1 MKDKEVSSL
10 DIYRS
15 MEKSISE
22 KLEKLS
28 SKIERN
34 KEKLNGPGKVGFVDR
49 LTMNSENKSHEEEIR
64 RLTEL
69 SKAMSNLKF
78 SESSKYKLPEV
89 VTSSLD
95 DISSLLTAEETAELR
110 NVVNSSLRSA
120 NKEKKDNIKNAS
132 LEVQK
137 ILGKLGLSD
146 KAFLVYDG
154 LDYKKS
160 ISFEVA
166 TKEMEKELLS
176 DLTPEYTPININK
189 SEVSLDSGES
199 VLISKIE
206 EMISKRELEP
216 TKSINNIVANIVE
229 IKEAMLTREKA
240 NRITLKISNA
250 MTELNKITE
259 IDITMIKNFL
269 SKIQNKYQK
278 ELDKA
283 NKFISKFDFS
293 NIKELIEAKD
303 AKENKEN
310 EKENRITTYENLAYE
325 LEKAL
330 AETPDDLQNINEI
343 KAAMQDFARKFD
355 IPENELDLARNNG
368 KAKYQSEVKAQK
380 AKVESAKAKIEYED
394 ELRRTVMAE
403 IREEAIREL
412 ETSKAFEDSSFEEKN
427 GDVYAEPINRET
439 MIKRKM
445 DELMK
450 LAEMTPIE
458 RGLYDLKKQG
468 RIKNDATV
476 EDLTPQQLNDIR
488 IGYSDNTYSFMADYK
503 DWKARE
509 TVKPKADTIY
519 KEYIK
524 YRTSLKNKNDFLS
537 FADYAKQIHKIENMS
552 DIMVDENLKEE
563 MRETLQEQG
572 GRNR

>member
-110 NVVNSSLRSA
+110 NVVNSSLRST

-216 TKSINNIVANIVE
+216 TKSINNIVTNIAE

-259 IDITMIKNFL
+259 IDITMIKTFL

-293 NIKELIEAKD
+293 NIKEQIEAKD

-368 KAKYQSEVKAQK
+368 KAKYQSEAKAQK

-394 ELRRTVMAE
+394 ELRRTVMTE

-412 ETSKAFEDSSFEEKN
+412 ETSKAFEDSSFEERN

-439 MIKRKM
+439 MIQRKI

-488 IGYSDNTYSFMADYK
+488 IGYSDNAYSFMADYK

-524 YRTSLKNKNDFLS
+524 YRTSLKNKNEFLS
-537 FADYAKQIHKIENMS
+537 FSDYAKQIHKIENMS

-572 GRNR
+572 GRSR

>member
-1 MKDKEVSSL
+1 MKNTEVSSL

-78 SESSKYKLPEV
+78 SESNKYKLPEV

-120 NKEKKDNIKNAS
+120 NKAKKDNIKNAS

-176 DLTPEYTPININK
+176 DLTPEYIPININK

-216 TKSINNIVANIVE
+216 TKSINNIVANIAE
-229 IKEAMLTREKA
+229 IKEAMLTRKKA

-259 IDITMIKNFL
+259 IDITMIKTFL

-293 NIKELIEAKD
+293 NIKEQIEAKD
-303 AKENKEN
+303 AKKNKEN

-412 ETSKAFEDSSFEEKN
+412 ETSKAFEDSSFEERN

-488 IGYSDNTYSFMADYK
+488 IGYSDNAYSFMADYK

-524 YRTSLKNKNDFLS
+524 YRTSLKNKNEFLS
-537 FADYAKQIHKIENMS
+537 FSDYAKQIHKIENMS

-572 GRNR
+572 GRSR

>member
-1 MKDKEVSSL
+1 MKDTEVSSL
-10 DIYRS
+10 AIYRS

-78 SESSKYKLPEV
+78 SESNKYKLPEV

-120 NKEKKDNIKNAS
+120 NKAKKDNIKNAS

-176 DLTPEYTPININK
+176 DLTPEYIPININK
-189 SEVSLDSGES
+189 SEVSLDSSES

-216 TKSINNIVANIVE
+216 TKSINNIVANIAE
-229 IKEAMLTREKA
+229 IKEAMLTRKKA

-259 IDITMIKNFL
+259 IDITMIKTFL

-293 NIKELIEAKD
+293 NIKEQIEAKD
-303 AKENKEN
+303 AKKNKEN

-368 KAKYQSEVKAQK
+368 KAKYQSEAKAQK

-412 ETSKAFEDSSFEEKN
+412 ETSKAFEDSSFEERN

-488 IGYSDNTYSFMADYK
+488 IGYSDNAYSFMADYK

-524 YRTSLKNKNDFLS
+524 YRTSLKNKNEFLS
-537 FADYAKQIHKIENMS
+537 FSDYAKQIHKIENMS

-572 GRNR
+572 GRSR

>member
-1 MKDKEVSSL
+1 MKDTEVSSL

-49 LTMNSENKSHEEEIR
+49 LSMNSENKSHEEEIR
-64 RLTEL
+64 KLTEL

-95 DISSLLTAEETAELR
+95 DISSLLTVEETAELR

-120 NKEKKDNIKNAS
+120 NKEKKDNVRNAS
-132 LEVQK
+132 LEAQK

-176 DLTPEYTPININK
+176 DLTAEYTPININK
-189 SEVSLDSGES
+189 SEVSLDSSES
-199 VLISKIE
+199 ILISRIE

-216 TKSINNIVANIVE
+216 TKSINNIVANITE
-229 IKEAMLTREKA
+229 IKDAMLTREKA

-259 IDITMIKNFL
+259 IDITMIKIFL

-283 NKFISKFDFS
+283 NKFVSKFDFS
-293 NIKELIEAKD
+293 NIKEQIETKE
-303 AKENKEN
+303 AKENKET

-330 AETPDDLQNINEI
+330 AETPDDLQKINEI

-368 KAKYQSEVKAQK
+368 KAKYQSEAKAQK

-412 ETSKAFEDSSFEEKN
+412 ETSKAFEDSSFEARN

-439 MIKRKM
+439 MIQRKM

-488 IGYSDNTYSFMADYK
+488 IGYSDNAYSFMADYK
-503 DWKARE
+503 DWKTRE
-509 TVKPKADTIY
+509 NVKPKADTIY

-537 FADYAKQIHKIENMS
+537 FTDYAKQIHKIENMS

-572 GRNR
+572 GRSR

>member
-1 MKDKEVSSL
+1 MKDTEVSSL

-49 LTMNSENKSHEEEIR
+49 LSMNSENKSHEEEIR
-64 RLTEL
+64 KLTEL

-95 DISSLLTAEETAELR
+95 DISSLLTVEETAELR

-120 NKEKKDNIKNAS
+120 NKEKKDNVRNAS

-176 DLTPEYTPININK
+176 DLTAEYTPININK
-189 SEVSLDSGES
+189 SEVSLDSSES
-199 VLISKIE
+199 ILISRIE

-216 TKSINNIVANIVE
+216 TKSINNIVANITE
-229 IKEAMLTREKA
+229 IKDAMLTREKA

-259 IDITMIKNFL
+259 IDITMIKIFL

-283 NKFISKFDFS
+283 NKFVSKFDFS
-293 NIKELIEAKD
+293 NIKEQIETKE
-303 AKENKEN
+303 AKENKET

-330 AETPDDLQNINEI
+330 AETPDDLQKINEI

-368 KAKYQSEVKAQK
+368 KAKYQSEAKAQK

-412 ETSKAFEDSSFEEKN
+412 ESSKAFEDSSFEARN
-427 GDVYAEPINRET
+427 GDVYAEPINREA
-439 MIKRKM
+439 MIQRKM

-488 IGYSDNTYSFMADYK
+488 IGYSDNAYSFMADYK

-509 TVKPKADTIY
+509 NVKPKADTIY

-537 FADYAKQIHKIENMS
+537 FTDYAKQMHKIENMS
-552 DIMVDENLKEE
+552 DTMVDESLKEE

-572 GRNR
+572 GRSR

>member
-1 MKDKEVSSL
+1 MKDTEVSSL

-49 LTMNSENKSHEEEIR
+49 LSMNSENKSHEEEIR
-64 RLTEL
+64 KLTEL

-95 DISSLLTAEETAELR
+95 DISSLLTVEETAELR

-120 NKEKKDNIKNAS
+120 NKEKKDNVRNAS

-176 DLTPEYTPININK
+176 DLTAEYTPININK
-189 SEVSLDSGES
+189 SEVSLDSSES
-199 VLISKIE
+199 ILISRIE

-216 TKSINNIVANIVE
+216 TKSINNIVANITE
-229 IKEAMLTREKA
+229 IKDAMLTREKA

-259 IDITMIKNFL
+259 IDITMIKIFL

-283 NKFISKFDFS
+283 NKFVSKFDFS
-293 NIKELIEAKD
+293 NIKEQIETKE
-303 AKENKEN
+303 AKENKET

-330 AETPDDLQNINEI
+330 AETPDDLQKINEI

-368 KAKYQSEVKAQK
+368 KAKYQSEAKAQK

-412 ETSKAFEDSSFEEKN
+412 ETSKAFEDSSFEARN

-439 MIKRKM
+439 MIQRKM

-488 IGYSDNTYSFMADYK
+488 IGYSDNAYSFMADYK
-503 DWKARE
+503 DWKTRE
-509 TVKPKADTIY
+509 NVKPKADTIY

-537 FADYAKQIHKIENMS
+537 FTDYAKQIHKIENMS

-572 GRNR
+572 GRSR

>member
-1 MKDKEVSSL
+1 MKDTEVSSL

-64 RLTEL
+64 KLTEL

-89 VTSSLD
+89 VTSNLD

-110 NVVNSSLRSA
+110 NAVNSSLRSA
-120 NKEKKDNIKNAS
+120 NKEKKDNVRNAS

-166 TKEMEKELLS
+166 AKEMEKELLS

-216 TKSINNIVANIVE
+216 TKSINNIVTNIAE

-259 IDITMIKNFL
+259 IDITMIKTFL

-293 NIKELIEAKD
+293 NIKEQIEAKD

-330 AETPDDLQNINEI
+330 AETPDDLQKINEI

-368 KAKYQSEVKAQK
+368 KAKYQSEAKAQK

-412 ETSKAFEDSSFEEKN
+412 ETSKAFEDSSFEERN
-427 GDVYAEPINRET
+427 GDVYAEPINREA
-439 MIKRKM
+439 MIQRKM

-488 IGYSDNTYSFMADYK
+488 IGYSDNAYSFMADYK

-509 TVKPKADTIY
+509 AVKPKADTIY

-524 YRTSLKNKNDFLS
+524 YRASLKNKNEFLS
-537 FADYAKQIHKIENMS
+537 FSDYAKQMHKIENMS
-552 DIMVDENLKEE
+552 DTMVDESLKEE

-572 GRNR
+572 GRSR

>member
-1 MKDKEVSSL
+1 MKDTEVSSL

-34 KEKLNGPGKVGFVDR
+34 KEKLNGLGKVGFVDR

-78 SESSKYKLPEV
+78 SESNKYKLPEV

-120 NKEKKDNIKNAS
+120 NKAKKDNIKNAS

-166 TKEMEKELLS
+166 TNEMEKELLS
-176 DLTPEYTPININK
+176 DLTPEYIPININK

-216 TKSINNIVANIVE
+216 TKSINNIVANIAE
-229 IKEAMLTREKA
+229 IKEAMLTRKKA

-259 IDITMIKNFL
+259 IDITMIKTFL

-293 NIKELIEAKD
+293 NIKEQIEAKD
-303 AKENKEN
+303 AKKNKEN

-368 KAKYQSEVKAQK
+368 KAKYQSEAKAQK

-412 ETSKAFEDSSFEEKN
+412 ETSKAFEDSSFEERN

-488 IGYSDNTYSFMADYK
+488 IGYSDNAYSFMADYK

-524 YRTSLKNKNDFLS
+524 YRTSLKNKNEFLS
-537 FADYAKQIHKIENMS
+537 FSDYAKQIHKIENMS

-572 GRNR
+572 GRSR

>member
-1 MKDKEVSSL
+1 MKDTEVSSL

-78 SESSKYKLPEV
+78 SESNKYKLPEV

-120 NKEKKDNIKNAS
+120 NKAKKDNIKNAS

-176 DLTPEYTPININK
+176 DLTPEYIPININK

-216 TKSINNIVANIVE
+216 TKSINNIVANIAE
-229 IKEAMLTREKA
+229 IKEAMLTMKKA

-259 IDITMIKNFL
+259 IDITMIKTFL

-293 NIKELIEAKD
+293 NIKEQIEAKD
-303 AKENKEN
+303 AKKNKEN

-368 KAKYQSEVKAQK
+368 KAKYQSEAKAQK

-412 ETSKAFEDSSFEEKN
+412 ETSKAFEDSSFEERN

-488 IGYSDNTYSFMADYK
+488 IGYSDNAYSFMADYK

-524 YRTSLKNKNDFLS
+524 YRTSLKNKNEFLS
-537 FADYAKQIHKIENMS
+537 FSDYAKQIHKIENMS

-572 GRNR
+572 GRSR

>member
-110 NVVNSSLRSA
+110 NVVNSSLRST

-176 DLTPEYTPININK
+176 DLTPKYTPININK

-216 TKSINNIVANIVE
+216 TKSINNIVTNIAE

-259 IDITMIKNFL
+259 IDITMIKTFL

-293 NIKELIEAKD
+293 NIKEQIEAKD

-368 KAKYQSEVKAQK
+368 KAKYQSEAKAQK

-412 ETSKAFEDSSFEEKN
+412 ETSKAFEDSSFEERN

-439 MIKRKM
+439 MIQRKI

-488 IGYSDNTYSFMADYK
+488 IGYSDNAYSFMADYK

-524 YRTSLKNKNDFLS
+524 YRTSLKNKNEFLS
-537 FADYAKQIHKIENMS
+537 FSDYAKQIHKIENMS

-572 GRNR
+572 GRSR

>member
-64 RLTEL
+64 KLTEL

-89 VTSSLD
+89 VTSNLD

-110 NVVNSSLRSA
+110 NAVNSSLRSA
-120 NKEKKDNIKNAS
+120 NKEKKDNVRNAS

-166 TKEMEKELLS
+166 AKEMEKELLS

-189 SEVSLDSGES
+189 SEVSLDSSES
-199 VLISKIE
+199 ILISKIE

-216 TKSINNIVANIVE
+216 TKSVDNIVANIAE

-259 IDITMIKNFL
+259 IDITMIKTFL

-293 NIKELIEAKD
+293 NIKEQVEAKD

-330 AETPDDLQNINEI
+330 AETPDDLQKINEI

-355 IPENELDLARNNG
+355 IPENELNLARNNG
-368 KAKYQSEVKAQK
+368 KAKYQSEAKAQK

-412 ETSKAFEDSSFEEKN
+412 ETSKAFEDSSFEARN
-427 GDVYAEPINRET
+427 GDVYAEPINREA
-439 MIKRKM
+439 MIQRKM

-488 IGYSDNTYSFMADYK
+488 IGYSDNAYSFMADYK

-509 TVKPKADTIY
+509 AVKPKADTIY

-524 YRTSLKNKNDFLS
+524 YRASLKNKNEFLS
-537 FADYAKQIHKIENMS
+537 FSDYAKQMHKIENMS
-552 DIMVDENLKEE
+552 DTMVDESLKEE

-572 GRNR
+572 GRSR

>member
-1 MKDKEVSSL
+1 MKDTEVSSL

-78 SESSKYKLPEV
+78 SESNKYKLPEV

-120 NKEKKDNIKNAS
+120 NKAKKDNIKNAS

-176 DLTPEYTPININK
+176 DLTPEYIPININK
-189 SEVSLDSGES
+189 SEVSLDSDES

-216 TKSINNIVANIVE
+216 TKSINNIVANIAE
-229 IKEAMLTREKA
+229 IKEAMLTRKKA

-259 IDITMIKNFL
+259 IDITMIKTFL

-293 NIKELIEAKD
+293 NIKEQIEAKD
-303 AKENKEN
+303 AKKNKEN

-368 KAKYQSEVKAQK
+368 KAKYQSEAKAQK

-412 ETSKAFEDSSFEEKN
+412 ETSKAFEDSSFEERN

-488 IGYSDNTYSFMADYK
+488 IGYSDNAYSFMADYK

-524 YRTSLKNKNDFLS
+524 YRTSLKNKNEFLNFS
-537 FADYAKQIHKIENMS
+537 DYAKQIHKIENMS
-552 DIMVDENLKEE
+552 DVMVDENLKEE

-572 GRNR
+572 GRSR

>member
-1 MKDKEVSSL
+1 MKDTEVSSL
-10 DIYRS
+10 AIYRS

-78 SESSKYKLPEV
+78 SESNKYKLPEV

-120 NKEKKDNIKNAS
+120 NKAKKDNIKNAS

-166 TKEMEKELLS
+166 TNEMEKELLS

-216 TKSINNIVANIVE
+216 TKSINNIVANIAE
-229 IKEAMLTREKA
+229 IKEAMLTRKKA

-259 IDITMIKNFL
+259 IDITMIKTFL

-293 NIKELIEAKD
+293 NIKEQIEAKD

-368 KAKYQSEVKAQK
+368 KAKYQSEAKAQK

-412 ETSKAFEDSSFEEKN
+412 ETSKAFEDSSFEERN

-439 MIKRKM
+439 MIQRKI

-488 IGYSDNTYSFMADYK
+488 IGYSDNAYSFMADYK

-524 YRTSLKNKNDFLS
+524 YRTSLKNKNEFLS
-537 FADYAKQIHKIENMS
+537 FSDYAKQIHKIENMS

-572 GRNR
+572 GRSR

>member
-1 MKDKEVSSL
+1 MKDTEVSSL

-78 SESSKYKLPEV
+78 SESNKYKLPEV

-120 NKEKKDNIKNAS
+120 NKAKKDNIKNAS

-176 DLTPEYTPININK
+176 DLTPEYIPININK

-216 TKSINNIVANIVE
+216 TKSINNIVANIAE
-229 IKEAMLTREKA
+229 IKEAMLTRKKA

-259 IDITMIKNFL
+259 IDITMIKTFL

-293 NIKELIEAKD
+293 NIKEQIEAKD
-303 AKENKEN
+303 AKKNKEN

-368 KAKYQSEVKAQK
+368 KAKYQSEAKAQK

-412 ETSKAFEDSSFEEKN
+412 ETSKAFEDSSFEERN

-488 IGYSDNTYSFMADYK
+488 IGYSDNAYSFMADYK

-509 TVKPKADTIY
+509 TVKAKADTIY

-524 YRTSLKNKNDFLS
+524 YRTSLKNKNEFLS
-537 FADYAKQIHKIENMS
+537 FSDYAKQIHKIENMS

-572 GRNR
+572 GRSR

>member
-380 AKVESAKAKIEYED
+380 AKVESAKAKIKYED

-412 ETSKAFEDSSFEEKN
+412 ETSKAFEDSSFEERN

-488 IGYSDNTYSFMADYK
+488 IGYSDNAYSFMADYK

-524 YRTSLKNKNDFLS
+524 YRTSLKNKNEFLS
-537 FADYAKQIHKIENMS
+537 FSDYAKQIHKIENMS

-572 GRNR
+572 GRSR

>member
-1 MKDKEVSSL
+1 MKDTEVSSL

-22 KLEKLS
+22 KIEKLS

-64 RLTEL
+64 KLTEL

-95 DISSLLTAEETAELR
+95 DISSLLTVEETAELR
-110 NVVNSSLRSA
+110 NAVNSSLRSA

-199 VLISKIE
+199 VLISRIE

-216 TKSINNIVANIVE
+216 TKSIDNIVANIAE

-259 IDITMIKNFL
+259 IDITMIKTFL

-278 ELDKA
+278 EFDKA

-293 NIKELIEAKD
+293 NIKEQIEAKD

-330 AETPDDLQNINEI
+330 AETPDDLQKINEI

-368 KAKYQSEVKAQK
+368 KAKYQSEAKAQK

-412 ETSKAFEDSSFEEKN
+412 ESSKAFEDSSFEARN
-427 GDVYAEPINRET
+427 GDVYAEPINREA
-439 MIKRKM
+439 MIQRKM

-476 EDLTPQQLNDIR
+476 EDLTSQQLNDIR
-488 IGYSDNTYSFMADYK
+488 IGYSDNAYSFMADYK

-509 TVKPKADTIY
+509 AVKPKADTIY

-524 YRTSLKNKNDFLS
+524 YRASLKNKNEFLS
-537 FADYAKQIHKIENMS
+537 FSDYAKQMHKIENMS
-552 DIMVDENLKEE
+552 DTMVDESLKEE

-572 GRNR
+572 GRSR

>member
-1 MKDKEVSSL
+1 MKDTEVSSL

-49 LTMNSENKSHEEEIR
+49 LSMNSENKSHEEEIR
-64 RLTEL
+64 KLTEL

-95 DISSLLTAEETAELR
+95 DISSLLTVEETTELR

-120 NKEKKDNIKNAS
+120 NKEKKDNVRNAS

-189 SEVSLDSGES
+189 SEVSLNSSES
-199 VLISKIE
+199 ILISRIE

-216 TKSINNIVANIVE
+216 TKSINNIVTNIAE

-259 IDITMIKNFL
+259 IDITMIKTFL

-293 NIKELIEAKD
+293 NIKEQIEAKD
-303 AKENKEN
+303 ANENKEN

-368 KAKYQSEVKAQK
+368 KAKYQSEAKAQK

-412 ETSKAFEDSSFEEKN
+412 ESSKAFEDSSFEARN
-427 GDVYAEPINRET
+427 GDVYAEPINREA
-439 MIKRKM
+439 MIQRKM

-476 EDLTPQQLNDIR
+476 EDLTSQQLNDIR
-488 IGYSDNTYSFMADYK
+488 IGYSDNAYSFMADYK

-524 YRTSLKNKNDFLS
+524 YRASLKNKNEFLS
-537 FADYAKQIHKIENMS
+537 FSDYAKQMHKIENMS
-552 DIMVDENLKEE
+552 DTMVDESLKEE

-572 GRNR
+572 GRSR

>member
-1 MKDKEVSSL
+1 MKDTEVSSL
-10 DIYRS
+10 AIYRS

-78 SESSKYKLPEV
+78 SESNKYKLPEV

-120 NKEKKDNIKNAS
+120 NKAKKDNIKNAS

-176 DLTPEYTPININK
+176 DLTPEYIPININK

-216 TKSINNIVANIVE
+216 TKSINNIVTNITE

-259 IDITMIKNFL
+259 IDITMIKTFL

-293 NIKELIEAKD
+293 NIKEQIEAKD

-368 KAKYQSEVKAQK
+368 KAKYQSEAKAQK

-412 ETSKAFEDSSFEEKN
+412 ETSKAFEDSSFEERN

-488 IGYSDNTYSFMADYK
+488 IGYSDNAYSFMADYK

-524 YRTSLKNKNDFLS
+524 YRTSLKNKNEFLS
-537 FADYAKQIHKIENMS
+537 FSDYAKQIHKIENMS

-572 GRNR
+572 GRSR

>member
-1 MKDKEVSSL
+1 MKDTEVSSL

-34 KEKLNGPGKVGFVDR
+34 KEKLNGLGKVGFVDR

-78 SESSKYKLPEV
+78 SESNKYKLPEV

-120 NKEKKDNIKNAS
+120 NKAKKDNIKNAS

-176 DLTPEYTPININK
+176 DLTPEYIPININK

-216 TKSINNIVANIVE
+216 TKSINNIVANIAE
-229 IKEAMLTREKA
+229 IKEAMLTRKKA

-259 IDITMIKNFL
+259 IDITMIKTFL

-293 NIKELIEAKD
+293 NIKEQIEAKD
-303 AKENKEN
+303 AKKNKEN

-368 KAKYQSEVKAQK
+368 KAKYQSEAKAQK

-412 ETSKAFEDSSFEEKN
+412 ETSKAFEDSSFEERN

-488 IGYSDNTYSFMADYK
+488 IGYSDNAYSFMADYK

-524 YRTSLKNKNDFLS
+524 YRTSLKNKNEFLNFS
-537 FADYAKQIHKIENMS
+537 DYAKQIHKIENMS
-552 DIMVDENLKEE
+552 DVMVDENLKEE

-572 GRNR
+572 GRSR

>member
-1 MKDKEVSSL
+1 MKDTEVSSL

-78 SESSKYKLPEV
+78 SESNKYKLPEV

-120 NKEKKDNIKNAS
+120 NKAKKDNIKNAS

-176 DLTPEYTPININK
+176 DLTPEYIPININK

-216 TKSINNIVANIVE
+216 TKSINNIVANIAE
-229 IKEAMLTREKA
+229 IKEAMLTRKKA

-259 IDITMIKNFL
+259 IDITMIKTFL

-293 NIKELIEAKD
+293 NIKEQIEAKD
-303 AKENKEN
+303 AKKNKEN

-368 KAKYQSEVKAQK
+368 KAKYQSEAKAQK

-412 ETSKAFEDSSFEEKN
+412 ETSKAFEDSSFEERN

-488 IGYSDNTYSFMADYK
+488 IGYSDNAYSFMADYK

-509 TVKPKADTIY
+509 NVKPKADTIY

-537 FADYAKQIHKIENMS
+537 FTDYAKQIHKIENMS

-572 GRNR
+572 GRIR

>member
-78 SESSKYKLPEV
+78 SESNKYKLPEV

-120 NKEKKDNIKNAS
+120 NKAKKDNIKNAS

-216 TKSINNIVANIVE
+216 TKSINNIVANIAE

-259 IDITMIKNFL
+259 IDITMIKTFL

-293 NIKELIEAKD
+293 NIKEQIEAKD

-412 ETSKAFEDSSFEEKN
+412 ETSKAFEDSSFEERN

-488 IGYSDNTYSFMADYK
+488 IGYSDNAYSFMADYK

-524 YRTSLKNKNDFLS
+524 YRTSLKNKNEFLS
-537 FADYAKQIHKIENMS
+537 FSDYAKQIHKIENMS

-572 GRNR
+572 GRSR

>member
-1 MKDKEVSSL
+1 MKDTEVSSL

-78 SESSKYKLPEV
+78 SESNKYKLPEV

-120 NKEKKDNIKNAS
+120 NKAKKDNIKNAS

-176 DLTPEYTPININK
+176 DLTPEYIPININK

-216 TKSINNIVANIVE
+216 TKSINNIVANIAE
-229 IKEAMLTREKA
+229 IKEAMLTRKKA

-259 IDITMIKNFL
+259 IDITMIKTFL

-293 NIKELIEAKD
+293 NIKEQIEAKD

-368 KAKYQSEVKAQK
+368 KAKYQSEAKAQK

-412 ETSKAFEDSSFEEKN
+412 ETSKAFEDSSFEERN

-488 IGYSDNTYSFMADYK
+488 IGYSDNAYSFMADYK

-524 YRTSLKNKNDFLS
+524 YRTSLKNKNEFLS
-537 FADYAKQIHKIENMS
+537 FSDYAKQIHKIENMS

-572 GRNR
+572 GRSR

>member
-1 MKDKEVSSL
+1 MKDTEVSSL

-78 SESSKYKLPEV
+78 SESNKYKLPEV

-120 NKEKKDNIKNAS
+120 NKAKKDNIKNAS

-166 TKEMEKELLS
+166 TNEMEKELLS
-176 DLTPEYTPININK
+176 DLTPEYIPININK

-216 TKSINNIVANIVE
+216 TKSINNIVANIAE
-229 IKEAMLTREKA
+229 IKEAMLTRKKA

-259 IDITMIKNFL
+259 IDITMIKTFL

-293 NIKELIEAKD
+293 NIKEQIEAKD
-303 AKENKEN
+303 AKKNKEN

-368 KAKYQSEVKAQK
+368 KAKYQSEAKAQK

-412 ETSKAFEDSSFEEKN
+412 ETSKAFEDSSFEERN

-488 IGYSDNTYSFMADYK
+488 IGYSDNAYSFMADYK

-524 YRTSLKNKNDFLS
+524 YRTSLKNKNKFLS
-537 FADYAKQIHKIENMS
+537 FSDYAKQIHKIENMS

-572 GRNR
+572 GRSR

>member
-1 MKDKEVSSL
+1 MKDTEVSSL

-78 SESSKYKLPEV
+78 SESNKYKLPEV

-120 NKEKKDNIKNAS
+120 NKAKKDNIKNAS

-176 DLTPEYTPININK
+176 DLTPEYIPININK

-216 TKSINNIVANIVE
+216 TKSINNIVANIAE
-229 IKEAMLTREKA
+229 IKEAMLTRKKA

-259 IDITMIKNFL
+259 IDITMIKTFL

-293 NIKELIEAKD
+293 NIKEQIEAKD

-330 AETPDDLQNINEI
+330 TETPDDLQNINEI

-412 ETSKAFEDSSFEEKN
+412 ETSKAFEDSSFEERN

-488 IGYSDNTYSFMADYK
+488 IGYSDNAYSFMADYK

-524 YRTSLKNKNDFLS
+524 YRTSLKNKNEFLS
-537 FADYAKQIHKIENMS
+537 FSDYAKQIHKIENMS
-552 DIMVDENLKEE
+552 DVMVDENLKEE

-572 GRNR
+572 GRSR

>member
-1 MKDKEVSSL
+1 MKDTEVSSL
-10 DIYRS
+10 AIYRS

-78 SESSKYKLPEV
+78 SESNKYKLPEV

-166 TKEMEKELLS
+166 TNEMEKELLS

-216 TKSINNIVANIVE
+216 TKSINNIVANIAE
-229 IKEAMLTREKA
+229 IKEAMLTRKKA

-259 IDITMIKNFL
+259 IDITMIKTFL

-293 NIKELIEAKD
+293 NIKEQIEAKD

-368 KAKYQSEVKAQK
+368 KAKYQSEAKAQK

-412 ETSKAFEDSSFEEKN
+412 ETSKAFEDSSFEERN

-488 IGYSDNTYSFMADYK
+488 IGYSDNAYSFMADYK

-524 YRTSLKNKNDFLS
+524 YRTSLKNKNEFLS
-537 FADYAKQIHKIENMS
+537 FSDYAKQIHKIENMS

-572 GRNR
+572 GRSR

>member
-1 MKDKEVSSL
+1 MKDTEVSSL
-10 DIYRS
+10 AIYRS
-15 MEKSISE
+15 MEKSIIE

-78 SESSKYKLPEV
+78 SESNKYKLPEV

-120 NKEKKDNIKNAS
+120 NKAKKDNIKNAS

-176 DLTPEYTPININK
+176 DLTPEYIPININK
-189 SEVSLDSGES
+189 SEVSLDSDES

-216 TKSINNIVANIVE
+216 TKSINNIVANIAE
-229 IKEAMLTREKA
+229 IKEAMLTRKKA

-259 IDITMIKNFL
+259 IDITMIKTFL

-293 NIKELIEAKD
+293 NIKEQIEAKD
-303 AKENKEN
+303 AKKNKEN

-368 KAKYQSEVKAQK
+368 KAKYQSEAKAQK

-412 ETSKAFEDSSFEEKN
+412 ETSKAFEDSSFEERN

-488 IGYSDNTYSFMADYK
+488 IGYSDNAYSFMADYK

-524 YRTSLKNKNDFLS
+524 YRTSLKNKNEFLS
-537 FADYAKQIHKIENMS
+537 FSDYAKQIHKIENMS

-572 GRNR
+572 GRSR

>member
-1 MKDKEVSSL
+1 MKDTEVSSL
-10 DIYRS
+10 AIYRS

-78 SESSKYKLPEV
+78 SESNKYKLPEV

-176 DLTPEYTPININK
+176 DLTPEYIPININK

-216 TKSINNIVANIVE
+216 TKSINNIVTNITE

-259 IDITMIKNFL
+259 IDITMIKTFL

-293 NIKELIEAKD
+293 NIKEQIEAKD
-303 AKENKEN
+303 AKKNKEN

-368 KAKYQSEVKAQK
+368 KAKYQSEAKAQK

-412 ETSKAFEDSSFEEKN
+412 ETSKAFEDSSFEERN

-488 IGYSDNTYSFMADYK
+488 IGYSDNAYSFMADYK

-524 YRTSLKNKNDFLS
+524 YRTSLKNKNEFLS
-537 FADYAKQIHKIENMS
+537 FSDYAKQIHKIENMS

-572 GRNR
+572 GRSR

>member
-1 MKDKEVSSL
+1 MKDTEVSSL
-10 DIYRS
+10 AIYRS

-78 SESSKYKLPEV
+78 SESNKYKLPEV

-120 NKEKKDNIKNAS
+120 NKAKKDNIKNAS

-176 DLTPEYTPININK
+176 DLTPEYIPININK
-189 SEVSLDSGES
+189 SEVSLDSDES

-216 TKSINNIVANIVE
+216 TKSINNIVANIAE
-229 IKEAMLTREKA
+229 IKEAMLTRKKA

-259 IDITMIKNFL
+259 IDITMIKTFL

-293 NIKELIEAKD
+293 NIKEQIEAKD
-303 AKENKEN
+303 AKKNKEN

-368 KAKYQSEVKAQK
+368 KAKYQSEAKAQK

-412 ETSKAFEDSSFEEKN
+412 ETSKAFEDSSFEERN

-439 MIKRKM
+439 MIQRKI

-488 IGYSDNTYSFMADYK
+488 IGYSDNAYSFMADYK

-509 TVKPKADTIY
+509 NVKPKADTIY

-537 FADYAKQIHKIENMS
+537 FTDYAKQIHKIENMS

-572 GRNR
+572 GRSR

>member
-1 MKDKEVSSL
+1 MKDTEVSSL

-78 SESSKYKLPEV
+78 SESNKYKLPEV

-120 NKEKKDNIKNAS
+120 NKETKDNIKNAS

-176 DLTPEYTPININK
+176 DLTPEYIPININK

-216 TKSINNIVANIVE
+216 TKSINNIVANIAE
-229 IKEAMLTREKA
+229 IKEAMLTRKKA

-259 IDITMIKNFL
+259 IDITMIKTFL

-293 NIKELIEAKD
+293 NIKEQIEAKD
-303 AKENKEN
+303 AKKNKEN

-368 KAKYQSEVKAQK
+368 KAKYQSEAKAQK

-412 ETSKAFEDSSFEEKN
+412 ETSKAFEDSSFEERN

-488 IGYSDNTYSFMADYK
+488 IGYSDNAYSFMADYK

-524 YRTSLKNKNDFLS
+524 YRTSLKNKNEFLS
-537 FADYAKQIHKIENMS
+537 FSDYAKQIHKIENMS

-572 GRNR
+572 GRSR

>member
-1 MKDKEVSSL
+1 MKDTEVSSL

-78 SESSKYKLPEV
+78 SESNKYKLPEV

-216 TKSINNIVANIVE
+216 TKSINNIVANIAE

-259 IDITMIKNFL
+259 IDITMIKTFL

-293 NIKELIEAKD
+293 NIKEQIEAKD
-303 AKENKEN
+303 AKKNKEN

-368 KAKYQSEVKAQK
+368 KAKYQSEAKAQK

-412 ETSKAFEDSSFEEKN
+412 ETSKAFEDSSFEERN

-488 IGYSDNTYSFMADYK
+488 IGYSDNAYSFMADYK

-524 YRTSLKNKNDFLS
+524 YRTSLKNKNEFLS
-537 FADYAKQIHKIENMS
+537 FSDYAKQIHKIENMS

-572 GRNR
+572 GRSR

>member
-120 NKEKKDNIKNAS
+120 NKEKKDNVRNSS

-146 KAFLVYDG
+146 KTFLVYDG

-216 TKSINNIVANIVE
+216 TKSINNIVTNIAE

-259 IDITMIKNFL
+259 IDITMIKTFL

-330 AETPDDLQNINEI
+330 AETPDDIQNINEI

-368 KAKYQSEVKAQK
+368 KAKYQSEAKAQK

-412 ETSKAFEDSSFEEKN
+412 ETSKAFEDSSFEERN

-439 MIKRKM
+439 MIQRKI

-488 IGYSDNTYSFMADYK
+488 IGYSDNAYSFMADYK

-509 TVKPKADTIY
+509 TIKPKADTIY

-524 YRTSLKNKNDFLS
+524 YRTSLKNKNEFLS
-537 FADYAKQIHKIENMS
+537 FSDYAKQIHKIENMS

>member
-1 MKDKEVSSL
+1 MKDTEVSSL

-78 SESSKYKLPEV
+78 SESNKYKLPEV

-95 DISSLLTAEETAELR
+95 DISSLLTVEETAELR

-216 TKSINNIVANIVE
+216 TKSINNIVANIAE

-259 IDITMIKNFL
+259 IDITMIKTFL

-283 NKFISKFDFS
+283 NKFISRFDFS

-380 AKVESAKAKIEYED
+380 AKVESAKAKIEYEG

-412 ETSKAFEDSSFEEKN
+412 ETSKAFEDSSFEERN

-439 MIKRKM
+439 
-445 DELMK
+445 
-450 LAEMTPIE
+450 
-458 RGLYDLKKQG
+458 
-468 RIKNDATV
+468 
-476 EDLTPQQLNDIR
+476 
-488 IGYSDNTYSFMADYK
+488 
-503 DWKARE
+503 
-509 TVKPKADTIY
+509 
-519 KEYIK
+519 
-524 YRTSLKNKNDFLS
+524 
-537 FADYAKQIHKIENMS
+537 
-552 DIMVDENLKEE
+552 
-563 MRETLQEQG
+563 LQEQG

>member
-1 MKDKEVSSL
+1 MKDTEVSSL

-78 SESSKYKLPEV
+78 SESNKYKLPEV

-120 NKEKKDNIKNAS
+120 NKAKKDNIKNAS

-176 DLTPEYTPININK
+176 DLTPEYIPININK

-216 TKSINNIVANIVE
+216 TKSINNIVANIAE
-229 IKEAMLTREKA
+229 IKEAMLTRKKA
-240 NRITLKISNA
+240 NRLTLKISNA

-259 IDITMIKNFL
+259 IDITMIKTFL

-293 NIKELIEAKD
+293 NIKEQIEAKD
-303 AKENKEN
+303 AKKNKEN

-368 KAKYQSEVKAQK
+368 KAKYQSEAKAQK

-412 ETSKAFEDSSFEEKN
+412 ETSKAFEDSSFEERN

-488 IGYSDNTYSFMADYK
+488 IGYSDNAYSFMADYK

-524 YRTSLKNKNDFLS
+524 YRTSLKNKNEFLNFS
-537 FADYAKQIHKIENMS
+537 DYAKQIHKIENMS
-552 DIMVDENLKEE
+552 DVMVDENLKEE

-572 GRNR
+572 GRSR

>member
-1 MKDKEVSSL
+1 MKDKEASSL

-78 SESSKYKLPEV
+78 SESNKYKLPEV

-120 NKEKKDNIKNAS
+120 NKAKKDNIKNAS

-216 TKSINNIVANIVE
+216 TKSINNIVANIAE

-259 IDITMIKNFL
+259 IDITMIKTFL

-293 NIKELIEAKD
+293 NIKEQIEAKD

-330 AETPDDLQNINEI
+330 TETPDDLQNINEI

-412 ETSKAFEDSSFEEKN
+412 ETSKAFEDSSFEERN

-488 IGYSDNTYSFMADYK
+488 IGYSDNAYSFMADYK

-524 YRTSLKNKNDFLS
+524 YRTSLKNKNEFLS
-537 FADYAKQIHKIENMS
+537 FSDYAKQIHKIENMS

-572 GRNR
+572 GRSR

>member
-1 MKDKEVSSL
+1 MKDTEVSSL

-49 LTMNSENKSHEEEIR
+49 LSMNSENKSHEEEIR
-64 RLTEL
+64 KLTEL

-95 DISSLLTAEETAELR
+95 DISSLLTVEETTELR

-120 NKEKKDNIKNAS
+120 NKEKKDNVRNAS

-189 SEVSLDSGES
+189 SEVSLNSSES
-199 VLISKIE
+199 ILISRIE

-216 TKSINNIVANIVE
+216 TKSINNIVTNIAE

-259 IDITMIKNFL
+259 IDITMIKTFL

-293 NIKELIEAKD
+293 NIKEQIEAKD
-303 AKENKEN
+303 AKKNKEN

-330 AETPDDLQNINEI
+330 AETPDDLQKINEI

-368 KAKYQSEVKAQK
+368 KAKYQSEAKAQK

-412 ETSKAFEDSSFEEKN
+412 ESSKAFEDSSFEARN
-427 GDVYAEPINRET
+427 GDVYAEPINREA
-439 MIKRKM
+439 MIQRKM

-476 EDLTPQQLNDIR
+476 EDLTSQQLNDIR
-488 IGYSDNTYSFMADYK
+488 IGYSDNAYSFMADYK

-524 YRTSLKNKNDFLS
+524 YRASLKNKNEFLS
-537 FADYAKQIHKIENMS
+537 FSDYAKQMHKIENMS
-552 DIMVDENLKEE
+552 DTMVDESLKEE

-572 GRNR
+572 GRSR